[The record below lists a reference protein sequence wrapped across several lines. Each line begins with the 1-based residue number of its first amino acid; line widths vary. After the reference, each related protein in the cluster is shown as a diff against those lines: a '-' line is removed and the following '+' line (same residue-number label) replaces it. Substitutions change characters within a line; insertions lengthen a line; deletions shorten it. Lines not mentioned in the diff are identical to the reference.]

1 MGGYAKCWLDKR
13 YNFSLTKG
21 MKTAISIPDDEFKN
35 AEELAARL
43 GMTRSELYRSA
54 LTEFMS
60 KHSEEAV
67 TERLNELYEGED
79 EASSISEIL
88 LEMQAESIPEEE
100 W

>member
-1 MGGYAKCWLDKR
+1 
-13 YNFSLTKG
+13 

-43 GMTRSELYRSA
+43 GMTRSELYRTA
-54 LTEFMS
+54 LTEFIS

-67 TERLNELYEGED
+67 TERLNELYEGRD
-79 EASSISEIL
+79 EASSMSEIL
-88 LEMQAESIPEEE
+88 LEMQEESIPEEK

>member
-1 MGGYAKCWLDKR
+1 
-13 YNFSLTKG
+13 
-21 MKTAISIPDDEFKN
+21 MKTAISIPDHEFKN

-54 LTEFMS
+54 LSEFMS

-79 EASSISEIL
+79 EASSMSDIL
-88 LEMQAESIPEEE
+88 LKMQEESVPEET